1 MSLNNSYA
9 PSSGTEFFDHA
20 IRVGIDQRLPMRVKE
35 LAILAIG
42 GHFEAQY
49 QNYAHA
55 RLAKLVGLSDEQVT
69 DALAGR
75 VPEDLGGP
83 EVAAY
88 RLAMA
93 MASGKGPVSEE
104 IWGQVKDHFGQEEIV
119 VLVFLI
125 SSYAYIALVL
135 NAGAVPAPVVSAA

>member
-1 MSLNNSYA
+1 
-9 PSSGTEFFDHA
+9 
-20 IRVGIDQRLPMRVKE
+20 MRVKE
-35 LAILAIG
+35 LAILAVG

-49 QNYAHA
+49 QNYAHS
-55 RLAKLVGLSDEQVT
+55 RLAKLVGLSDEQVA

-75 VPEDLGGP
+75 VPQDLGGP
-83 EVAAY
+83 EIATY
-88 RLAMA
+88 RLAIA

-135 NAGAVPAPVVSAA
+135 NAGAVPAPVVSDT